1 MFELKDQTALVTG
14 GAQGIGKAI
23 SLALAIQGAKV
34 AIADIDEAIAGK
46 TADLINQNNGKAMAV
61 QADITDI
68 EKVKKAVSA
77 VKDHFGAID
86 ILVNNAGWD
95 RMIPFVK
102 TTPEFW
108 DKVINI
114 NYKGVLNC
122 VYAVIN
128 DMIEKNHGKIINIGS
143 DAARVGSSGEAVYA
157 GAKGAIISFSKS
169 LAREVARNQ
178 ITVNVIC
185 PGPTDTPLTQQMQA
199 ESDYAKKILSKMDKI
214 IPLKRMG
221 TPEEIAAAV
230 VFLASKEA
238 DFITGQILSVS
249 GGLTMS

>member
-1 MFELKDQTALVTG
+1 MFELNNKTALVTG

-23 SLALAIQGAKV
+23 SVALAMQGAKV
-34 AIADIDEAIAGK
+34 AIVDIDETIAMQA
-46 TADLINQNNGKAMAV
+46 ADFINTKNGKAMAV
-61 QADITDI
+61 QADIIDI
-68 EKVKKAVSA
+68 EKVKKAVA
-77 VKDHFGAID
+77 AIKEQFGAVD

-108 DKVINI
+108 DKVIDI

-122 VYAVIN
+122 VYSVIPE
-128 DMIEKNHGKIINIGS
+128 MIERNHGKIINIGS

-157 GAKGAIISFSKS
+157 GAKGAIIAFSKS

-185 PGPTDTPLTQQMQA
+185 PGPTDTQLTQQMKD
-199 ESDYAKKILSKMDKI
+199 ESEFAAKILSKMDKI
-214 IPLKRMG
+214 IPLGRTG
-221 TPEEIAAAV
+221 TPEEIGAAV

-238 DFITGQILSVS
+238 DFITGQTLSVS